1 MDIRGGVVSVALAK
15 RTPGSAGGLKELIA
29 MKKVNKKKSPS
40 CNEKGLPT
48 KLISTGYSF
57 MTNSKATDLKSLT
70 IGRFGPFTG
79 GGASDAS
86 ERFFNAS

>member
-1 MDIRGGVVSVALAK
+1 MLWQSEPPAL
-15 RTPGSAGGLKELIA
+15 PGGLKELIA

-48 KLISTGYSF
+48 KLTSTGDSF
-57 MTNSKATDLKSLT
+57 MTNCKATDLKSLT
-70 IGRFGPFTG
+70 IGRFGLFTG

-86 ERFFNAS
+86 ESFFNAS